1 MNVCSSC
8 HDEIH
13 DKKIKVN
20 GYIQTINGIRL
31 DIEKKNDCFG
41 EVVDLEK
48 KVKDLRS
55 EGNSIAQIHDIMKKD
70 YSDMTMYRIKKL
82 LK

>member
-31 DIEKKNDCFG
+31 DIEKKNDCF
-41 EVVDLEK
+41 EIVDLEK
-48 KVKDLRS
+48 KAKDLRS
-55 EGNSIAQIHDIMKKD
+55 EGNSATQILDIMKKD
-70 YSDMTMYRIKKL
+70 YSDMTLYKIKKL